1 MAKRPM
7 FSSVKTT
14 LWGVFYVGNA
24 WGMFRSLLAA
34 FAEKE
39 DAEAYAKKWSEEN
52 FYSTTMVEE
61 IKVTIPAWDGQ
72 VPDQSRCTADQPIL

>member
-1 MAKRPM
+1 MAKSKM

-14 LWGVFYVGNA
+14 LWGVFFVGDA
-24 WGMFRSLLAA
+24 WGKFRSLKAA
-34 FAEKE
+34 FDEKKT
-39 DAEAYAKKWSEEN
+39 AEAWAKKWSEEN
-52 FYSTTMVEE
+52 FCCTMMVEE